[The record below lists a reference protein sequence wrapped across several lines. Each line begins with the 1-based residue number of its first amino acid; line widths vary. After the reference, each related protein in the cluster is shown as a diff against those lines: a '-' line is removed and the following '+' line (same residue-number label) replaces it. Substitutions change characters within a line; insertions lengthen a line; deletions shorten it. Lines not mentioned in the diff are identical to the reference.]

1 MYGNTKNPYV
11 ILGINSSSTK
21 DEIKKAYKE
30 IALSCHPDKL
40 IHITD
45 ETERQK
51 RIDKFKD
58 ASMAYEI
65 LMNRSNHT
73 YDDTDDGT
81 DDGTYRDSEGVWEN
95 SWNDDAFEWKDVWNK
110 FFNKEAIKDT
120 FFDIASQF
128 VKSKIYPK
136 SYYNPSSNLEPK
148 KIHEI
153 KLEVTYNEI
162 ITNAKKKLRLI
173 LVDINEPIFIDIYC
187 GSFPQVVKEYTDD
200 NEDGREILHE
210 IIINME
216 IKKQDNYD
224 HIISKGGSI
233 DIITSIDISLQEYIL
248 GTTMKIEYIDGKNL
262 EVHIPAFQK
271 EYYEI
276 CGKGIKNGSFIIN
289 LCVKNMENSKWN
301 ALNEKDK
308 AEMIRILEM
317 CS

>member
-1 MYGNTKNPYV
+1 MYGNTKNPYI
-11 ILGINSSSTK
+11 ILGINSSSSK

-65 LMNRSNHT
+65 LMNRGNYT
-73 YDDTDDGT
+73 YNDT

-95 SWNDDAFEWKDVWNK
+95 SWNDDTFEWKDVWNK

-136 SYYNPSSNLEPK
+136 SYYNPTSNLEPK

-153 KLEVTYNEI
+153 RLEVSYNEI

-187 GSFPQVVKEYTDD
+187 GLFPQVVKEYTDD
-200 NEDGREILHE
+200 NDDGIEVIHE

-216 IKKQDNYD
+216 IKKQDNFD
-224 HIISKGGSI
+224 HIISKSGSI
-233 DIITSIDISLQEYIL
+233 DIITSLDIALQEHIL
-248 GTTMKIEYIDGKNL
+248 GTTRKIEYIDGKLL
-262 EVHIPAFQK
+262 EVNIPAFQK

-289 LCVKNMENSKWN
+289 LCVKNIENSKWN

>member
-1 MYGNTKNPYV
+1 MYGNLKNPYV
-11 ILGINSSSTK
+11 ILGINSSSSK

-40 IHITD
+40 VNITD

-65 LMNRSNHT
+65 LMNRSNNT
-73 YDDTDDGT
+73 Y
-81 DDGTYRDSEGVWEN
+81 DGTYDTYHDSEGVWEN
-95 SWNDDAFEWKDVWNK
+95 SWNDDTFEWKDVWNK

-120 FFDIASQF
+120 FFDIANQF

-136 SYYNPSSNLEPK
+136 SYYNPSSNIEPK
-148 KIHEI
+148 KIHEV

-187 GSFPQVVKEYTDD
+187 GSFPQVIKEYTDD
-200 NEDGREILHE
+200 DEDGSETIHE

-224 HIISKGGSI
+224 HIISKSGSI
-233 DIITSIDISLQEYIL
+233 DIITSVDISLQEYIL
-248 GTTMKIEYIDGKNL
+248 GTTKKIEYIDGKNMEL
-262 EVHIPAFQK
+262 HIPAFQK

-276 CGKGIKNGSFIIN
+276 RGKGIKNGSFIIN
-289 LCVKNMENSKWN
+289 LCVKNIENSKWD

-308 AEMIRILEM
+308 AEMIRILEL
-317 CS
+317 CL